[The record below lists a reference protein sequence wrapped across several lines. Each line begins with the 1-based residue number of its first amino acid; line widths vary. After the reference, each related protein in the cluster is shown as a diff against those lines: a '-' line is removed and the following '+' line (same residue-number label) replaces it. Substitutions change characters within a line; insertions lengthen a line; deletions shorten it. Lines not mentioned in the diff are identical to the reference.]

1 MNYRVGD
8 KAHHFMKGNMVGTV
22 VAILNEGRSNVM
34 STGGSF
40 ESKTYIVLQYMDG
53 STEKIIKSDLIKV
66 Y

>member
-22 VAILNEGRSNVM
+22 VAILSEGGSNTM

-40 ESKTYIVLQYMDG
+40 ENRTFVVLQYMDG

>member
-22 VAILNEGRSNVM
+22 VNIIHENVNTHW

-40 ESKTYIVLQYMDG
+40 ENKIYIILEYKDG
-53 STEKIIKSDLIKV
+53 KREKIIKSDLIKV
-66 Y
+66 F

>member
-8 KAHHFMKGNMVGTV
+8 KAHHFMKGNMIGTV
-22 VAILNEGRSNVM
+22 VAILNEGNGNVL

-40 ESKTYIVLQYMDG
+40 ENKTYIVLQYKDG
-53 STEKIIKSDLIKV
+53 STEKIIKGDVIKV